1 MGHKNALQGAHNF
14 IIKGS
19 NYYGAQNVGSVI
31 MVVIIDLLIQFLMK
45 MEFHQQ
51 TSSIQNDILSIPVK
65 PNSSALFTGR
75 EDIIEKLKIHFA
87 HQDQGNTQRKYFLLY
102 GMGGIGKTQ
111 ICLKFVEE
119 MADRYLLSTYW
130 LLESLKNISRFS
142 HVFWIDA
149 SSEDTPLWV

>member
-1 MGHKNALQGAHNF
+1 
-14 IIKGS
+14 
-19 NYYGAQNVGSVI
+19 
-31 MVVIIDLLIQFLMK
+31 

-65 PNSSALFTGR
+65 PNSSALFTGW

-102 GMGGIGKTQ
+102 GLGGIGKTQ

-119 MADRYLLSTYW
+119 MADRYLLSIHW
-130 LLESLKNISRFS
+130 L
-142 HVFWIDA
+142 
-149 SSEDTPLWV
+149 

>member
-1 MGHKNALQGAHNF
+1 
-14 IIKGS
+14 
-19 NYYGAQNVGSVI
+19 
-31 MVVIIDLLIQFLMK
+31 MK

-65 PNSSALFTGR
+65 PNSSALFTGQ